1 MQNEKPFWKSKDSE
15 PLSQQEEG
23 IEKSNTGKKQHPK
36 TIQLNSGIT
45 VLNDIYAVSGIT
57 TSKIFLKR

>member
-23 IEKSNTGKKQHPK
+23 IEKSNTGK
-36 TIQLNSGIT
+36 NSILKLYSWT
-45 VLNDIYAVSGIT
+45 QESLYWM
-57 TSKIFLKR
+57 TSMLFQELPQAKYF